1 MSTLSSHVLDTT
13 TGEPAVGMAVHL
25 SKRVDETW
33 ERVGSE
39 VTDDDGRTEGFPIL
53 ESGIY
58 RLGFET
64 GEWGNDFYPLVH
76 VVFLVDETRSHYHV
90 PLLLSAFGYTTY
102 RGS

>member
-13 TGEPAVGMAVHL
+13 TGRPAVGMAVHL
-25 SKRVDETW
+25 SWKVEDKW
-33 ERVGSE
+33 ERVGSD
-39 VTDDDGRTEGFPIL
+39 VTDDDGRTESFSDL
-53 ESGIY
+53 EPGVY

-64 GEWGNDFYPLVH
+64 GDWGNDFYPFVH
-76 VVFLVDETRSHYHV
+76 VVFSVDGTRSHYHV